1 MTKRL
6 ADRQPTHPG
15 EVLREDVVPAL
26 GLSKTEIAARLGV
39 SRVAFYDLLNE
50 KTGVSPRMA
59 VRLGKFLGN
68 GPRIWLNMQTAYDL
82 WHAERSVDTSRI
94 PTVPPGRAA

>member
-1 MTKRL
+1 MTKRF

-26 GLSKTEIAARLGV
+26 GLSKTEIAATLGV

-94 PTVPPGRAA
+94 LTVPPGRAA